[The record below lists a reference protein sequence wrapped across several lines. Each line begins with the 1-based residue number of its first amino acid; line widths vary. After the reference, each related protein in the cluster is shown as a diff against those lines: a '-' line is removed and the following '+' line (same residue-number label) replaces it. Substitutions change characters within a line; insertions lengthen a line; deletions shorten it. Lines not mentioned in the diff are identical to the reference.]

1 MGKSIVDLLLRWV
14 LTDFVIINVYNLQA
28 YFFCAIVAGMLLPL
42 TNFCRYF
49 RTEDVKG
56 NVMCVPFGNV
66 TADTEF
72 SFEYGVKKL
81 KSNLGAGKGLL

>member
-1 MGKSIVDLLLRWV
+1 VVINIIQFASIL
-14 LTDFVIINVYNLQA
+14 
-28 YFFCAIVAGMLLPL
+28 FCAQVAGMLLPR

-72 SFEYGVKKL
+72 SFVYGVKKL
-81 KSNLGAGKGLL
+81 KSKLDAGKGLL

>member
-1 MGKSIVDLLLRWV
+1 M
-14 LTDFVIINVYNLQA
+14 
-28 YFFCAIVAGMLLPL
+28 
-42 TNFCRYF
+42 
-49 RTEDVKG
+49 KG

-81 KSNLGAGKGLL
+81 KDAEKGLL

>member
-1 MGKSIVDLLLRWV
+1 MLFYACVGGV
-14 LTDFVIINVYNLQA
+14 
-28 YFFCAIVAGMLLPL
+28 LLPL
-42 TNFCRYF
+42 INCSRYF

-72 SFEYGVKKL
+72 SFEYGVKKM
-81 KSNLGAGKGLL
+81 KSKPDAGKGLL